1 MESTDRF
8 FVRKIL
14 KTKMKCTVN
23 VHLGTCSRTKNFS
36 EMKRKCHYEQYKGFD
51 NDVKT
56 GDFRVAHCATWQ
68 NLYILYIF
76 VFLFTKFVYVFVIC
90 NKYSFVWF
98 ICFHKSVK
106 ITDKLKLLTTFQR
119 KVLFKQLLGFKTHT
133 SIILSIS
140 TFSLCCSL

>member
-1 MESTDRF
+1 M
-8 FVRKIL
+8 
-14 KTKMKCTVN
+14 
-23 VHLGTCSRTKNFS
+23 
-36 EMKRKCHYEQYKGFD
+36 
-51 NDVKT
+51 
-56 GDFRVAHCATWQ
+56 
-68 NLYILYIF
+68 
-76 VFLFTKFVYVFVIC
+76 YVFVIC

-140 TFSLCCSL
+140 TFSLSLNAECVNVGVIILTLHGFGGGIPQ